1 MYIEPIREEQRL
13 SREEAIRILK
23 GSGFTDEEAN
33 KFLDEPDKGKRLA
46 ISIAVED
53 RHKKEKK

>member
-1 MYIEPIREEQRL
+1 MSIEPIREEQRL

-23 GSGFTDEEAN
+23 GGGFTEEEARQ
-33 KFLDEPDKGKRLA
+33 FLDEPDKGKRLA
-46 ISIAVED
+46 ISIIAED